1 MPLITDLR
9 LPIMALI
16 GAASSGA
23 WRTGAGT
30 MSAAIATAAPEPAA
44 LTIATGVGVA
54 MRAAAAAGDDAA
66 LAALEHAAAWT
77 VWVAWAAAHAAPPL
91 PARARDV
98 RAYLVER
105 AAAGRSIA
113 TLRAAAAVHRAA
125 GQRGPCEPRGVVSAT
140 LARLA
145 KLVATDPV
153 QPKEWMLIRMAS
165 STGCLTRQESRSR
178 ASTGC
183 RRFWGGSACT
193 LDWRVC

>member
-1 MPLITDLR
+1 MCGP
-9 LPIMALI
+9 
-16 GAASSGA
+16 
-23 WRTGAGT
+23 
-30 MSAAIATAAPEPAA
+30 
-44 LTIATGVGVA
+44 
-54 MRAAAAAGDDAA
+54 
-66 LAALEHAAAWT
+66 
-77 VWVAWAAAHAAPPL
+77 
-91 PARARDV
+91 
-98 RAYLVER
+98 YLLER

-113 TLRAAAAVHRAA
+113 TLRADAAVHRAA

-165 STGCLTRQESRSR
+165 STGCLTPQESRSR

-193 LDWRVC
+193 LGWRVC